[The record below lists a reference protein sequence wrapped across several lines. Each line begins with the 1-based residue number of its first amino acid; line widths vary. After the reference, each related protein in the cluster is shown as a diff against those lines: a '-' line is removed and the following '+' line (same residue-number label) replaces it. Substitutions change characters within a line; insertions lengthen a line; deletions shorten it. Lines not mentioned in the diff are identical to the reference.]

1 MNLVGAP
8 FEQRAAGRKTH
19 VVNWIGIQ
27 ESPQMLKPYNA
38 GAFSSSLCTMFNEPD
53 PHNGVKL
60 TQKEKDLI
68 AAWID
73 LLVPFCGD
81 YTEFANWKEN
91 EQELNEYFTAKR
103 ETTNARDARNYAAWA
118 KNAPEECVAEN
129 QDPYADQVPTAE
141 KKQEEKVL
149 TFTFDQPK
157 LLDQMKIRLKP
168 DAPSDQRF
176 EVQFGGFRESNSIP
190 PGSTG
195 TFAVQKGQ
203 SAQEAVISGET
214 DWIEKVEI
222 FGFNEEKK

>member
-1 MNLVGAP
+1 MEEFVKKSKDKKKNKKQQAEDLTP
-8 FEQRAAGRKTH
+8 KTGRK
-19 VVNWIGIQ
+19 
-27 ESPQMLKPYNA
+27 
-38 GAFSSSLCTMFNEPD
+38 
-53 PHNGVKL
+53 
-60 TQKEKDLI
+60 
-68 AAWID
+68 
-73 LLVPFCGD
+73 
-81 YTEFANWKEN
+81 
-91 EQELNEYFTAKR
+91 
-103 ETTNARDARNYAAWA
+103 
-118 KNAPEECVAEN
+118 
-129 QDPYADQVPTAE
+129 